1 MGESGREA
9 LEGIHVLVIDFDQ
22 HVLDLARAA
31 LEPAGAL
38 VMTTS
43 AAGVDDVTLIA
54 DVILC
59 DLELIEAVGEP
70 FLTALRRKHR
80 AVVSYERC
88 GILSPPAFLDPSVPK
103 MMEGLVADNRVQIA
117 PGRRAGEINLAPL
130 TPDSE
135 IGLVH

>member
-80 AVVSYERC
+80 AR
-88 GILSPPAFLDPSVPK
+88 GQDPPAIAFVTGGPPTDDCLRAAGFRSYLTTPFDGRS
-103 MMEGLVADNRVQIA
+103 LVAAVWAVI
-117 PGRRAGEINLAPL
+117 RR
-130 TPDSE
+130 
-135 IGLVH
+135 